1 MHRVGFLIIAEEMMR
16 RSGAKGI
23 EVRCWNDSEYSSFRL
38 ERTDEYSVKKIAR
51 MIRNDGVDQKRRV

>member
-16 RSGAKGI
+16 RSGARGI
-23 EVRCWNDSEYSSFRL
+23 EVRYWNDSEYSSFRL
-38 ERTDEYSVKKIAR
+38 ERTDEYSVKKR